1 VRSVTTT
8 RFRKAFEKLP
18 SEIQQR
24 ARQAYSKWKENPN
37 HPSLHFKQIHDTQPI
52 FSVRISLSYR
62 AIGIKEEDIMI
73 WFWVGSHE
81 EYNNLI
87 KQM

>member
-1 VRSVTTT
+1 MRSVTTA

-18 SEIQQR
+18 PDIQQR
-24 ARQAYSKWKENPN
+24 ARQAYNLWKENPY
-37 HPSLHFKQIHDTQPI
+37 HPGLHFKQIHQTQLI
-52 FSVRISLSYR
+52 FSVRVSLSYR
-62 AIGIKEEDIMI
+62 AMGIKEEDEMI
-73 WFWVGSHE
+73 WFWIGSHE